1 MEKGADGILVLWH
14 YQVGELQSNNDYESK
29 LMTIPSIMQGVPIA
43 SLMTV
48 SIECLSNCCPK
59 EELILSDDLIATFL
73 NSIKTSYRF
82 KRTL

>member
-1 MEKGADGILVLWH
+1 
-14 YQVGELQSNNDYESK
+14 
-29 LMTIPSIMQGVPIA
+29 MTIPSIMQGVPIA

-73 NSIKTSYRF
+73 NSIKISYRF
-82 KRTL
+82 KSTL